1 MSLLQKIRTLASS
14 FESHEFYKVIGVI
27 VGINIILMSSIIW
40 YYFSKTHSLQNS
52 LREIYK
58 KEVEAKGLLERLKDV
73 KKQSEEVN
81 SLLEQE
87 KNFKIKNF
95 FDDMVKKLNLNSN
108 QKGDAK
114 ISEES
119 VLNKRYTEV
128 TLQAQFQRLDMKQLC
143 ELLQMI
149 EQKERIYTKELIINK
164 VGGSSLFATLTFATL
179 TAQADKKRYD
189 T

>member
-1 MSLLQKIRTLASS
+1 MNLLQRIRKTAGS
-14 FESHEFYKVIGVI
+14 FEAHEFYKIIALFIGL
-27 VGINIILMSSIIW
+27 NILLMGGIIW
-40 YYFSKTHSLQNS
+40 YYFSKTSSLQSS
-52 LREIYK
+52 LKEIYK
-58 KEVEAKGLLERLKDV
+58 KEAEAKGLLERLKDV

-108 QKGDAK
+108 QRGDAK

-128 TLQAQFQRLDMKQLC
+128 TLQAQFQKLDMKQLC
-143 ELLQMI
+143 ELLQAI
-149 EQKERIYTKELIINK
+149 EQKERIYTKELIVNK
-164 VGGSSLFATLTFATL
+164 VGGNSLSVTLTFATL
-179 TAQADKKRYD
+179 TAQAEKKKV
-189 T
+189 